1 MAGVARAREATGV
14 GIRQIRLLK
23 RERRPGATGTALSFS
38 TTRSPNRALQQ
49 MKVYIM
55 NDTPLASE
63 SFKFDPSDSL
73 AAERAFIAHLQR
85 FIDQGR
91 TTCWR
96 SAPIDFGLAYGFN
109 DKKETME
116 FIRGLRRAMESL
128 LDAEVIFVEPETEN
142 LVR

>member
-1 MAGVARAREATGV
+1 MAKT
-14 GIRQIRLLK
+14 
-23 RERRPGATGTALSFS
+23 
-38 TTRSPNRALQQ
+38 
-49 MKVYIM
+49 
-55 NDTPLASE
+55 LASDD
-63 SFKFDPSDSL
+63 SFKFDPPDSL

-109 DKKETME
+109 DKKEAME
-116 FIRGLRRAMESL
+116 FIRGLRCAMESL
-128 LDAEVIFVEPETEN
+128 LDAEVIFVEPETEK